1 MFVCACV
8 RAFVCVC
15 VCHVCIYPC
24 MYLWMYVD
32 ICMHACMHA
41 CMNVRFIHICMSAC
55 KYVYSVY
62 GNNNIIRVHAR
73 TRMSKPLTPTLTHL
87 FRGFEEAKDIQALF
101 LFLFALCAC
110 LRGHVCARR
119 GTRAR
124 AQRHARPLA
133 GMCGIGTERTSV
145 LRPQRRW
152 VANCPAVP
160 PSWPCTC
167 THKGARA
174 CAQCV
179 FLHACL
185 HVCA

>member
-1 MFVCACV
+1 VFVCACV
-8 RAFVCVC
+8 CVFVCVC
-15 VCHVCIYPC
+15 VCHMHVSIHACIYGC
-24 MYLWMYVD
+24 MWIY
-32 ICMHACMHA
+32 ACMHA
-41 CMNVRFIHICMSAC
+41 CMCVLFISAC
-55 KYVYSVY
+55 LHASMCSVY